1 MNIDKIVDVINDGG
15 LVISPTDT
23 VYGIMA
29 DSLNEEAIKRVF
41 SVKKRDI
48 SKPLILLMNS
58 IDMIYEYTSDIN
70 ELEKELICKYHPG
83 LLTIILKKNNKVSNL
98 ITGGL
103 DTVGIR
109 IPNNNDLLSI
119 IEILNRPVISTSAN
133 ISGSEVITNI
143 WMIEDELK
151 ENIDYIE
158 DGGEVSNFYSTIV
171 LVDDGKIK
179 ILREGKLANQIRSD
193 YSDICIN

>member
-29 DSLNEEAIKRVF
+29 DSLNEETIKRVF

-143 WMIEDELK
+143 WMIENELK

-158 DGGEVSNFYSTIV
+158 DGGEVSDFYSTIV

-179 ILREGKLANQIRSD
+179 ILREGKLANQIRCDFSN
-193 YSDICIN
+193 I